1 MERDGGTR
9 GKRSRSI
16 RGPELARSNARI
28 QFLRSFNHFECA
40 RLPSSFLFL
49 PFAFIFRLYRSIP
62 GLSLALRY
70 LREQSTIFSLPSHL
84 SSPFRVLSFLFSP
97 LRSLFFLSVRLL
109 SPPPWVR
116 PGSRSSLTLPKNKF
130 KESSCSRGVF
140 TLASHAEF
148 RIF

>member
-1 MERDGGTR
+1 MKRDGGTR

-49 PFAFIFRLYRSIP
+49 LFAFISRLSRSIP

-70 LREQSTIFSLPSHL
+70 LREQSTIFSL
-84 SSPFRVLSFLFSP
+84 SPLPTPLRVLSFPFP
-97 LRSLFFLSVRLL
+97 LWVPRFFLSDRLL
-109 SPPPWVR
+109 SPPPLDR
-116 PGSRSSLTLPKNKF
+116 SGSRSSLTRPKNKF

-148 RIF
+148 GIF